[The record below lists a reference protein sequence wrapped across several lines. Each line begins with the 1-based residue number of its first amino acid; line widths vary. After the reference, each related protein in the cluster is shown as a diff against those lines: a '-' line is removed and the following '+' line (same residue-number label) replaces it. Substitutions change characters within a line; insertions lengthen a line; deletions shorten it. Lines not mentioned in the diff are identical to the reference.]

1 MQPVFTLICKKCIE
15 IKVINIKLLKN
26 VFSIIL

>member
-15 IKVINIKLLKN
+15 IKFINIKLLKN